1 MAADFIIDVNEA
13 DFDYQVLAYSHQIP
27 VVVDFWAEWC
37 VPCRTLSPLLE
48 RVTIEAKGGFRLAKL
63 NVDLNQ
69 NLAIRYNVRSIPAVK
84 AFRNGTIV
92 SEFTGVQPEPR
103 LREFIRQV
111 APHPAD
117 LILEKGTSLL
127 ESGQWIPAREAF
139 QKVLAE
145 LPQSPTALLGLVK
158 CLLAQGHPVEAKNIL
173 IKIPPSRE
181 YSAGEILKPLI
192 DALLRIPNGERI
204 LDDPL
209 QAAYQRALT
218 LITRGNIE
226 ASLDGLLDILR
237 QDKRYRDGEV
247 RQVILSLFELLGEK
261 NPLTSQY
268 RQEMATILF

>member
-1 MAADFIIDVNEA
+1 M
-13 DFDYQVLAYSHQIP
+13 
-27 VVVDFWAEWC
+27 
-37 VPCRTLSPLLE
+37 
-48 RVTIEAKGGFRLAKL
+48 EAKGGFRLAKL

-84 AFRNGTIV
+84 AFRNGSIV

-103 LREFIRQV
+103 LREFIRLI

-117 LILEKGTSLL
+117 LTLEKGTSLL

-145 LPQSPTALLGLVK
+145 LPQSPTALLGLAK
-158 CLLAQGHPVEAKNIL
+158 CLLAQGHPVEANNIL
-173 IKIPPSRE
+173 KNIPPSRE

-192 DALLRIPNGERI
+192 NALLRIQNGEPYF
-204 LDDPL
+204 DDPL
-209 QAAYQRALT
+209 LAAYQRALR
-218 LITRGNIE
+218 LVTRGNIE
-226 ASLDGLLDILR
+226 AALDGLLDILR

-247 RQVILSLFELLGEK
+247 RQVILGLFELLGEK

-268 RQEMATILF
+268 RQEMASILF